1 MSLVKL
7 LLSSW
12 IKKIHQIIPSS
23 LPGTFFQ
30 DIWPLLWYFFKVKSL
45 WYVATDHILGVLIK
59 ISKFLQECE
68 QKFCYS
74 ISYALYGKIFS
85 ILTNLKFFIALHNL
99 SPHDLSYDF
108 EKLWLR
114 VTWKYEKGNEM
125 EVNQLFFSWCPPVK
139 FWPNNFVKQNLTR
152 AADFS

>member
-23 LPGTFFQ
+23 LPGTFSRS
-30 DIWPLLWYFFKVKSL
+30 KVC
-45 WYVATDHILGVLIK
+45 VATDRILGVLIK